1 MLPEGVFILT
11 AIAAIEI
18 EHGEVRSY
26 VMLFS
31 LIYIVVNLC
40 CLVAYYQ

>member
-18 EHGEVRSY
+18 AEQVRSY